1 MRSARLPRLLAVVA
15 VALAL
20 AAPAASAAAA
30 PRAIDPACSDFT
42 IGGFVQASDPAELG
56 GDLPIGVTVDD
67 MSCVLDFPAGGQDVR
82 VYAYL
87 TDPFAVFLEKAR
99 FFVDQ
104 GFTATE
110 APVDGG
116 AEIPVDLA
124 ALEGRSGEG
133 EINLVFRRG
142 LSGAGLYYAT
152 DAGDATFGIG
162 TFLAVFEEPGGG
174 AGTGLDDPSTISDL
188 RTIQDAIPTPA
199 QGGVLVVSAALLT
212 LLLAIPAYLLSRVLS
227 SRYDQLFGW
236 LERGR
241 IGRVRAQLAQPGS
254 AGRRWL
260 LLGAGTVLAAYIA
273 CFIDP
278 RFGVN
283 GLSVRLFL
291 TLLVTF
297 VIFNVGAWG
306 VVTLVLRRVQPD
318 AKPTLTFHP
327 ATLLV
332 VALAVLLS
340 RLLSFDPGL
349 VFGLVAGTT
358 FAVTLALSKEAIV
371 IITGSAYAAAVGV
384 LGWVG
389 YSILT
394 ALNPLDASAV
404 ALTEFFGGLTI
415 EGVSTLPI
423 ALIPLATLDGGILFR
438 WRRWVWGVVYAIG
451 LALFM
456 LVLFTLPGGDTPA
469 DGDFVRWVIV
479 FAVFAVVA
487 TAVWLVDYL
496 LRRRA
501 PAAPAQ

>member
-1 MRSARLPRLLAVVA
+1 VKPGRLVAALA
-15 VALAL
+15 ALAL
-20 AAPAASAAAA
+20 VYAAPATAASAATTE
-30 PRAIDPACSDFT
+30 IDPACADFGL
-42 IGGFVQASDPAELG
+42 GGFVEVGDPADLG
-56 GDLPIGVTVDD
+56 SDLPTGVTVDD
-67 MSCVLDFPAGGQDVR
+67 MSCVLDFAAGGQDVR
-82 VYAYL
+82 VFAYL
-87 TDPFAVFLEKAR
+87 TDPFAVFLAKTQ
-99 FFVDQ
+99 FFVAD
-104 GFTATE
+104 GWTVTE
-110 APVDGG
+110 APIAGG
-116 AEIPVDLA
+116 DEIPVDLA
-124 ALEGRSGEG
+124 ALEGRAGEG
-133 EINLVFRRG
+133 EIQLVFRKG
-142 LSGAGLYYAT
+142 VSGAGLYYAT
-152 DAGDATFGIG
+152 DLGEATFGIG
-162 TFLAVFEEPGGG
+162 TYLAVYEEAG
-174 AGTGLDDPSTISDL
+174 AGGTGLDDPSTISDL
-188 RTIQDAIPTPA
+188 RTIQDAVPTPA

-241 IGRVRAQLAQPGS
+241 IGRVRAQLAKPGS
-254 AGRRWL
+254 TGRRWL

-278 RFGVN
+278 RFGFN

-306 VVTLVLRRVQPD
+306 VVSLVLRRVQPD

-371 IITGSAYAAAVGV
+371 IITGSAYAAAVG
-384 LGWVG
+384 LLAWTG

-438 WRRWVWGVVYAIG
+438 WRRWVWGAVYAIG

-469 DGDFVRWVIV
+469 DGDFMRWVIV

-501 PAAPAQ
+501 PAAAS